1 MTKTTVD
8 KAPVDNARTKEDC
21 LQALARLETAIRA
34 SGDVVYEWDLAT
46 DEIVF
51 RGDTS
56 SLFDAEGTTMPRSGE
71 EMQAR
76 INPEDVPRR
85 RRALSDHFAGACD
98 YDCEFRLRTRQGE
111 FQWLHDRGA
120 VEYSPAG
127 TPARMSGV
135 IRLVTL
141 RKQQEERL
149 EYLANFDDLT
159 GHFNKVRLREALEHA
174 LAQSMRFGQSGV
186 YMVIGVDHLDR
197 INTGYGYETGN
208 AVLVELGRR
217 LDNYLRAADVI
228 GRPGGDFFGAILSAC
243 SEDTAQIAAERV
255 LQSMRDNPITVGAD
269 KVHVTVS
276 IGAVVFPAESKTA
289 VDAMTKAESAMQQ
302 AKSAGRDCL
311 RFFALSEEQRQGYR
325 ASMDIGEEVQLALK
339 EDRIVLAHQP
349 VVDAGS
355 HQVTY
360 YECLVRMYDHDGKLV
375 PAAQF
380 VPAIEQLGLMRSID
394 NRVRDLAI
402 LELER
407 NPQVSL
413 AINISGLTATE
424 RSWFRG
430 LVARLKERRDI
441 AKRMIVE
448 ITETAA
454 LQDIDETSRFVS
466 ALRALGCKVALD
478 DFGSGFTTFHHL
490 KALTVDVVKIDG
502 SFVRNITT
510 DTENQIFI
518 HNLMALAQALGVS
531 TVAECVETREDA
543 DYLSRAG
550 IDLLQGY
557 YFGRPEIDGHLR
569 DAGQPAIL
577 LAAATLGAAGGD

>member
-1 MTKTTVD
+1 MLKFAATGNLSQD
-8 KAPVDNARTKEDC
+8 DC
-21 LQALARLETAIRA
+21 QRALSRLEAALRA
-34 SGDVVYEWDLAT
+34 SGDVVYEWDLAS
-46 DEIVF
+46 DRIVF
-51 RGDTS
+51 GGDFD
-56 SLFDAEGTTMPRSGE
+56 SLFAGGPALVPATGE
-71 EMQAR
+71 ELQAR

-85 RRALSDHFAGACD
+85 RRALSEHFAGTAA
-98 YDCEFRLRTRQGE
+98 YDCEFRLRTRKGE
-111 FQWLHDRGA
+111 FQWLNDRGT
-120 VEYSPAG
+120 VEFSPAG
-127 TPARMSGV
+127 TPARMCGV

-149 EYLANFDDLT
+149 EYLASFDDLT
-159 GHFNKVRLREALEHA
+159 GHFNKVRLRDALDHA
-174 LAQSMRFGQSGV
+174 LAQSQRFGQTGV
-186 YMVIGVDHLDR
+186 YMVVGVDYLDR
-197 INTGYGYETGN
+197 INTGYGYEAGN
-208 AVLVELGRR
+208 AVLIELGRR
-217 LDNYLRAADVI
+217 LDTYLRAADVI

-243 SEDTAQIAAERV
+243 SEEAAQAAAERV
-255 LQSMRDNPITVGAD
+255 LQSMRDNPITVGSE
-269 KVHVTVS
+269 KMHVTVS
-276 IGAVVFPAESKTA
+276 IGAVAFPVESKTA

-302 AKSAGRDCL
+302 AKTAGRDCL
-311 RFFALSEEQRQGYR
+311 RFFELSEEQRQGYR

-339 EDRIVLAHQP
+339 ENRIVLAHQP
-349 VVDAGS
+349 VVDAAT
-355 HQVTY
+355 HEIRY
-360 YECLVRMYDHDGKLV
+360 YECLVRMYDRDGTLV

-402 LELER
+402 RELES
-407 NPQVSL
+407 NPDISL

-430 LVARLKERRDI
+430 LVARLKDRRDVST
-441 AKRMIVE
+441 RLIVE

-466 ALRALGCKVALD
+466 GLRALGCKVALD

-502 SFVRNITT
+502 SFIRGITT

-518 HNLMALAQALGVS
+518 HNLLALACALGVA

-543 DYLSRAG
+543 DYLSAIG

-557 YFGRPEIDGHLR
+557 YFGRPEVDGHAAR
-569 DAGQPAIL
+569 AGIPPVTLPVPAY
-577 LAAATLGAAGGD
+577 AGAASGG

>member
-1 MTKTTVD
+1 MTKATTTPFV
-8 KAPVDNARTKEDC
+8 VTQDC
-21 LQALARLETAIRA
+21 LQALARLETAILA
-34 SGDVVYEWDLAT
+34 SGDVIYEWDLAT
-46 DEIVF
+46 DRIEF
-51 RGDTS
+51 SGDIS
-56 SLFDAEGTTMPRSGE
+56 FLFDSQGFAVPRTGE
-71 EMQAR
+71 ELQAR

-85 RRALSDHFAGACD
+85 RRALSDHFSGTSA
-98 YDCEFRLRTRQGE
+98 YDCEFRLRTKQGE

-120 VEYSPAG
+120 VEFSPAG
-127 TPARMSGV
+127 TPSRMSGV
-135 IRLVTL
+135 IRMVTL

-159 GHFNKVRLREALEHA
+159 GHYNKVRLREALEHA
-174 LAQSMRFGQSGV
+174 LAQSLRFGQQGV

-197 INTGYGYETGN
+197 INTGYGYEAGN
-208 AVLVELGRR
+208 AVLIELGRR
-217 LDNYLRAADVI
+217 LDNHLRAADVI

-243 SEDTAQIAAERV
+243 EHETAQIAAERV
-255 LQSMRDNPITVGAD
+255 LQSMREHPIVVDVDNI
-269 KVHVTVS
+269 HVTVS
-276 IGAVVFPAESKTA
+276 IGAVVFPQQSKTA

-302 AKSAGRDCL
+302 AKTVGRDCL
-311 RFFALSEEQRQGYR
+311 RFFELSEEQRQGYR

-339 EDRIVLAHQP
+339 DNRIVLAHQP
-349 VVDAGS
+349 VVDAKT
-355 HQVTY
+355 HCVDY
-360 YECLVRMYDHDGKLV
+360 YECLVRMYDRQGNLV

-402 LELER
+402 RELELYPE
-407 NPQVSL
+407 VSL

-430 LVARLKERRDI
+430 LVARLKGRRDI
-441 AKRMIVE
+441 AERLVVE

-490 KALTVDVVKIDG
+490 KAMTVDVVKIDG
-502 SFVRNITT
+502 SFIRNITT

-518 HNLMALAQALGVS
+518 HNLLALAHALGVS
-531 TVAECVETREDA
+531 SVAECVETREDA
-543 DYLSRAG
+543 DFLTGVG
-550 IDLLQGY
+550 IDMLQGY
-557 YFGRPEIDGHLR
+557 YFGRPEV
-569 DAGQPAIL
+569 DAPLLGSGAQPAAPETAVK
-577 LAAATLGAAGGD
+577 AAFGFAGGD

>member
-1 MTKTTVD
+1 MSLSAVPGISAD
-8 KAPVDNARTKEDC
+8 EDC
-21 LQALARLETAIRA
+21 HQALARLETAIRA
-34 SGDVVYEWDLAT
+34 SGDVVYEWDLAS
-46 DEIVF
+46 DRIAF
-51 RGDTS
+51 FGDVST
-56 SLFDAEGTTMPRSGE
+56 LFSGDPLPVPGTGE
-71 EMQAR
+71 ALQAR

-85 RRALSDHFAGACD
+85 RRALADHFSGTSD

-111 FQWLHDRGA
+111 FQWLHDRGS
-120 VEYSPAG
+120 VEHSPAG
-127 TPARMSGV
+127 TPTRMSGV

-174 LAQSMRFGQSGV
+174 LAQSQRFGQSGV

-197 INTGYGYETGN
+197 INTGYGYEVGN

-217 LDNYLRAADVI
+217 LDSCLRTADVI

-243 SEDTAQIAAERV
+243 SDEAAQIAAERV
-255 LQSMRDNPITVGAD
+255 LQSLRDHPFIAPGGER
-269 KVHVTVS
+269 VHVTVS
-276 IGAVVFPAESKTA
+276 IGAVAFPGESKTA

-302 AKSAGRDCL
+302 AKTAGRDCW
-311 RFFALSEEQRQGYR
+311 RFFALSEAQRQGYR

-339 EDRIVLAHQP
+339 ENRIALAYQP
-349 VVDAGS
+349 VVDAGT
-355 HQVTY
+355 HAMRY
-360 YECLVRMYDHDGKLV
+360 HECLVRMVGSDGTLV
-375 PAAQF
+375 AAGHF

-402 LELER
+402 RELER
-407 NPQVSL
+407 NPGVSL

-430 LVARLKERRDI
+430 LVARLKDRRDI
-441 AKRMIVE
+441 ATRLIVE

-454 LQDIDETSRFVS
+454 LQDIEETSRFVS
-466 ALRALGCKVALD
+466 ALRTLGCKVALD

-502 SFVRNITT
+502 SFIRGITT

-518 HNLMALAQALGVS
+518 HNLLALARALGVS
-531 TVAECVETREDA
+531 TVAECVETQADA
-543 DYLSRAG
+543 DYLAGIG

-557 YFGRPEIDGHLR
+557 YFGRPKIDGPL
-569 DAGQPAIL
+569 PAPRR
-577 LAAATLGAAGGD
+577 LAAARG

>member
-1 MTKTTVD
+1 M
-8 KAPVDNARTKEDC
+8 AKEDC
-21 LQALARLETAIRA
+21 LQALTRLETALRA

-46 DEIVF
+46 DQLVF
-51 RGDTS
+51 TGDVT
-56 SLFDAEGTTMPRSGE
+56 SLFSADGSGPPKTGE
-71 EMQAR
+71 ALQAR

-85 RRALSDHFAGACD
+85 RRTLSDHFAGASA

-120 VEYSPAG
+120 VEFSPAG
-127 TPARMSGV
+127 TPARMAGV

-174 LAQSMRFGQSGV
+174 LAQSQRFGQTGV
-186 YMVIGVDHLDR
+186 YIVVGVDHLDR

-217 LDNYLRAADVI
+217 LDNYLRAADVV

-243 SEDTAQIAAERV
+243 SEEAAQTAAERV

-269 KVHVTVS
+269 NVHVTVS
-276 IGAVVFPAESKTA
+276 IGAVAFPAETKTA

-302 AKSAGRDCL
+302 AKAAGRDCL

-339 EDRIVLAHQP
+339 ENRIVLAHQP
-349 VVDAGS
+349 VVDAAN
-355 HQVTY
+355 HEIRY
-360 YECLVRMYDHDGKLV
+360 YECLVRMFDRSGKLV
-375 PAAQF
+375 PAAHF

-402 LELER
+402 RELEL
-407 NPQVSL
+407 NPDVAL

-430 LVARLKERRDI
+430 LVARLKERRDL
-441 AKRMIVE
+441 ATRLIVE
-448 ITETAA
+448 ITETTA

-502 SFVRNITT
+502 SFIRDITT

-518 HNLMALAQALGVS
+518 HNLLALARALGVS
-531 TVAECVETREDA
+531 TVAECVETSEDA
-543 DYLSRAG
+543 DYLTG
-550 IDLLQGY
+550 VGVDLLQGY
-557 YFGRPEIDGHLR
+557 YFGRPEVGGHARRKQATSVIAL
-569 DAGQPAIL
+569 P
-577 LAAATLGAAGGD
+577 AAAGAGN

>member
-1 MTKTTVD
+1 MTRSAVPGISAAD
-8 KAPVDNARTKEDC
+8 DC
-21 LQALARLETAIRA
+21 QQALSRLETAIRA
-34 SGDVVYEWDLAT
+34 SGDVVYEWDLAS
-46 DEIVF
+46 DRIAF
-51 RGDTS
+51 FGDIS
-56 SLFDAEGTTMPRSGE
+56 ALFAGGPLPIPSTGE
-71 EMQAR
+71 ALQAR

-85 RRALSDHFAGACD
+85 RRALSDHFAGSCA
-98 YDCEFRLRTRQGE
+98 YDCEFRLRTRRGE

-120 VEYSPAG
+120 VEFSPAG

-174 LAQSMRFGQSGV
+174 LAQAQRFGQTGV

-208 AVLVELGRR
+208 SVLVELGRR

-243 SEDTAQIAAERV
+243 SEEAAQIAAERV
-255 LQSMRDNPITVGAD
+255 LQSLRDNPFTTAGGD
-269 KVHVTVS
+269 KMHVTVS
-276 IGAVVFPAESKTA
+276 IGAVAFPGESKTA

-302 AKSAGRDCL
+302 AKTAGRDCL
-311 RFFALSEEQRQGYR
+311 RFFALSEAQRQGYR

-339 EDRIVLAHQP
+339 ENRIVLAHQP
-349 VVDAGS
+349 VVDATS
-355 HQVTY
+355 HAVHY
-360 YECLVRMYDHDGKLV
+360 HECLVRMVASDGKLV

-402 LELER
+402 RELER
-407 NPQVSL
+407 NPGATL

-441 AKRMIVE
+441 ATRLIVE

-502 SFVRNITT
+502 SFIRDITT

-518 HNLMALAQALGVS
+518 HNLLALARALGVS
-531 TVAECVETREDA
+531 TVAECVETRADA
-543 DYLSRAG
+543 DYLTSIG

-557 YFGRPEIDGHLR
+557 YFGRPEVDGQRAL
-569 DAGQPAIL
+569 
-577 LAAATLGAAGGD
+577 ATLPTPAVAAHG

>member
-1 MTKTTVD
+1 MTRPAANGTRVND
-8 KAPVDNARTKEDC
+8 DC
-21 LQALARLETAIRA
+21 PRAMTPLETALRA
-34 SGDVVYEWDLAT
+34 SGDIVYEWDLAS
-46 DEIVF
+46 DRIVF
-51 RGDTS
+51 TGDTT
-56 SLFDAEGTTMPRSGE
+56 SLFDSGKAKVPATGE
-71 EMQAR
+71 DLQTR

-85 RRALSDHFAGACD
+85 RRALSDHFAGTCA

-120 VEYSPAG
+120 VEFSPAG
-127 TPARMSGV
+127 TPSRMAGV

-174 LAQSMRFGQSGV
+174 LAQSQRFGQTGV

-208 AVLVELGRR
+208 AVLLELGRR
-217 LDNYLRAADVI
+217 LDNHLRAADVI

-243 SEDTAQIAAERV
+243 SEDAALAAAERV
-255 LQSMRDNPITVGAD
+255 LQSMRDNPITVGGD
-269 KVHVTVS
+269 NVHVTVS
-276 IGAVVFPAESKTA
+276 IGAVAFPNESKTA

-302 AKSAGRDCL
+302 AKTAGRDCL

-349 VVDAGS
+349 VVDAAS
-355 HQVTY
+355 HETRY
-360 YECLVRMYDHDGKLV
+360 YECLVRMVGRDGSLV

-380 VPAIEQLGLMRSID
+380 VPAIEELGLMRSID

-407 NPQVSL
+407 HPDLSL

-430 LVARLKERRDI
+430 LVARLKDRSNI
-441 AKRMIVE
+441 ATRLLVE

-454 LQDIDETSRFVS
+454 LRDIDETSRFVS
-466 ALRALGCKVALD
+466 SLRALGCKVALD

-502 SFVRNITT
+502 SFIRDIST

-518 HNLMALAQALGVS
+518 HNLLALARALGVS
-531 TVAECVETREDA
+531 TVAECVETRAGA
-543 DYLSRAG
+543 DYLTGIG

-557 YFGRPEIDGHLR
+557 YFGRPEVDGHLGR
-569 DAGQPAIL
+569 QRPA
-577 LAAATLGAAGGD
+577 LAAAGTR

>member
-1 MTKTTVD
+1 MTRPAANGTRVND
-8 KAPVDNARTKEDC
+8 DC
-21 LQALARLETAIRA
+21 PRAMTPLETALRA
-34 SGDVVYEWDLAT
+34 SGDIVYEWDLAS
-46 DEIVF
+46 DRIVF
-51 RGDTS
+51 TGDTT
-56 SLFDAEGTTMPRSGE
+56 SLFDSGKAKVPATGE
-71 EMQAR
+71 DLQTR

-85 RRALSDHFAGACD
+85 RRALSDHFAGTCA

-120 VEYSPAG
+120 VEFSPAG
-127 TPARMSGV
+127 TPSRMAGV

-174 LAQSMRFGQSGV
+174 LAQSQRFGQTGV

-208 AVLVELGRR
+208 AVLLELGRR
-217 LDNYLRAADVI
+217 LDNHLRAADVI

-243 SEDTAQIAAERV
+243 SEDAALAAAERV
-255 LQSMRDNPITVGAD
+255 LQSMRDNPITVGGD
-269 KVHVTVS
+269 NVHVTVS
-276 IGAVVFPAESKTA
+276 IGAVAFPNESKTA

-302 AKSAGRDCL
+302 AKTAGRDCL

-339 EDRIVLAHQP
+339 ENRIVLAHQP
-349 VVDAGS
+349 VVDAAS
-355 HQVTY
+355 HETRY
-360 YECLVRMYDHDGKLV
+360 YECLVRMVGRDGSLV

-380 VPAIEQLGLMRSID
+380 VPAIEELGLMRSID

-407 NPQVSL
+407 HPDLSL

-430 LVARLKERRDI
+430 LVARLKDHSNI
-441 AKRMIVE
+441 ATRLLVE

-454 LQDIDETSRFVS
+454 LRDIDETSRFVS
-466 ALRALGCKVALD
+466 SLRALGCKVALD

-502 SFVRNITT
+502 SFIRNIST

-518 HNLMALAQALGVS
+518 HNLLALARALGVS
-531 TVAECVETREDA
+531 TVAECVETRAGA
-543 DYLSRAG
+543 DYLTGIG

-557 YFGRPEIDGHLR
+557 YFGRPEVDGHLGR
-569 DAGQPAIL
+569 QRPA
-577 LAAATLGAAGGD
+577 LAAAGTR

>member
-1 MTKTTVD
+1 VSRPAVPGISAD
-8 KAPVDNARTKEDC
+8 DEC
-21 LQALARLETAIRA
+21 QQALARLQTAIRA

-46 DEIVF
+46 DRLTF
-51 RGDTS
+51 FGDVS
-56 SLFDAEGTTMPRSGE
+56 SLFAGAQQTPPATGE
-71 EMQAR
+71 ALQAR

-85 RRALSDHFAGACD
+85 RRALADHFAGGSD

-120 VEYSPAG
+120 VEFSPAG

-159 GHFNKVRLREALEHA
+159 GHYNKVRLREALEHA
-174 LAQSMRFGQSGV
+174 LAQSQRFGQTGV

-217 LDNYLRAADVI
+217 LDNCLRAADVI

-243 SEDTAQIAAERV
+243 SEEAAQIAAERV
-255 LQSMRDNPITVGAD
+255 LQSLRDDPFTVDGERM
-269 KVHVTVS
+269 HVTVS
-276 IGAVVFPAESKTA
+276 IGAVAFPGESKTA

-302 AKSAGRDCL
+302 AKTAGRDCL
-311 RFFALSEEQRQGYR
+311 RFFHLSEEQRQGYR

-339 EDRIVLAHQP
+339 EDRVVLAHQP
-349 VVDAGS
+349 VVDAVT
-355 HQVTY
+355 HQVRY
-360 YECLVRMYDHDGKLV
+360 HECLVRVIGRDGRLV

-380 VPAIEQLGLMRSID
+380 VPAIERLGLMRSID

-402 LELER
+402 RELEHH
-407 NPQVSL
+407 PGLSL

-441 AKRMIVE
+441 ATRLIVE

-466 ALRALGCKVALD
+466 ALRALGFDELRVRHYDDTARIEVPSARFAELAQRADEVSAAVAACGYRYVTLD
-478 DFGSGFTTFHHL
+478 LMGLRSG
-490 KALTVDVVKIDG
+490 
-502 SFVRNITT
+502 
-510 DTENQIFI
+510 
-518 HNLMALAQALGVS
+518 NLNQALG
-531 TVAECVETREDA
+531 
-543 DYLSRAG
+543 
-550 IDLLQGY
+550 
-557 YFGRPEIDGHLR
+557 
-569 DAGQPAIL
+569 
-577 LAAATLGAAGGD
+577 

>member
-1 MTKTTVD
+1 VP
-8 KAPVDNARTKEDC
+8 KAAATGTLSKDDC
-21 LQALARLETAIRA
+21 HKALARLETALRA
-34 SGDVVYEWDLAT
+34 SGDVVYEWDLASDRIAFT
-46 DEIVF
+46 
-51 RGDTS
+51 GDLG
-56 SLFDAEGTTMPRSGE
+56 SLFGGMLSHMPATGE

-85 RRALSDHFAGACD
+85 RRALSDHFAGTSE
-98 YDCEFRLRTRQGE
+98 YDCEFRLRTSQGK
-111 FQWLHDRGA
+111 FHWLHDRGA
-120 VEYSPAG
+120 VEFSPAG
-127 TPARMSGV
+127 TPARMCGV

-174 LAQSMRFGQSGV
+174 LAQSQRFGQTGV
-186 YMVIGVDHLDR
+186 YMVVGVDHLDR

-243 SEDTAQIAAERV
+243 TEETAQNAAERV
-255 LQSMRDNPITVGAD
+255 LQSMRDHPITVGAD

-276 IGAVVFPAESKTA
+276 IGAIAFPDESKTA

-311 RFFALSEEQRQGYR
+311 RFFELSEEQRQGYR

-349 VVDAGS
+349 VVDAET
-355 HQVTY
+355 HEVRY
-360 YECLVRMYDHDGKLV
+360 YECLVRMFDREGKLV
-375 PAAQF
+375 PAAHF

-402 LELER
+402 RQLEL
-407 NPQVSL
+407 NPEVSL

-430 LVARLKERRDI
+430 LVARLKDQRGI
-441 AKRMIVE
+441 ATRLIVE

-502 SFVRNITT
+502 SFIRNITA

-518 HNLMALAQALGVS
+518 HNLLALARALGVA
-531 TVAECVETREDA
+531 TVAECVETSEDA
-543 DYLSRAG
+543 EYLSGVG

-557 YFGRPEIDGHLR
+557 YFGRPEVDGH
-569 DAGQPAIL
+569 I
-577 LAAATLGAAGGD
+577 AAAGALPAPALAAGGN

>member
-1 MTKTTVD
+1 
-8 KAPVDNARTKEDC
+8 
-21 LQALARLETAIRA
+21 
-34 SGDVVYEWDLAT
+34 
-46 DEIVF
+46 
-51 RGDTS
+51 
-56 SLFDAEGTTMPRSGE
+56 
-71 EMQAR
+71 
-76 INPEDVPRR
+76 
-85 RRALSDHFAGACD
+85 
-98 YDCEFRLRTRQGE
+98 
-111 FQWLHDRGA
+111 
-120 VEYSPAG
+120 
-127 TPARMSGV
+127 
-135 IRLVTL
+135 
-141 RKQQEERL
+141 
-149 EYLANFDDLT
+149 
-159 GHFNKVRLREALEHA
+159 
-174 LAQSMRFGQSGV
+174 
-186 YMVIGVDHLDR
+186 
-197 INTGYGYETGN
+197 
-208 AVLVELGRR
+208 
-217 LDNYLRAADVI
+217 
-228 GRPGGDFFGAILSAC
+228 
-243 SEDTAQIAAERV
+243 
-255 LQSMRDNPITVGAD
+255 
-269 KVHVTVS
+269 
-276 IGAVVFPAESKTA
+276 
-289 VDAMTKAESAMQQ
+289 
-302 AKSAGRDCL
+302 
-311 RFFALSEEQRQGYR
+311 
-325 ASMDIGEEVQLALK
+325 
-339 EDRIVLAHQP
+339 
-349 VVDAGS
+349 
-355 HQVTY
+355 VTY
-360 YECLVRMYDHDGKLV
+360 YECLVRMYDRDGKLV

-402 LELER
+402 FELER

-441 AKRMIVE
+441 AKRLIVE

-543 DYLSRAG
+543 DYLSNAG

-569 DAGQPAIL
+569 AAAQPAIL

>member
-1 MTKTTVD
+1 MH
-8 KAPVDNARTKEDC
+8 KAAATGTLSKDDC
-21 LQALARLETAIRA
+21 HRALARLETALRA
-34 SGDVVYEWDLAT
+34 SGDVVYEWDLASDRIAFT
-46 DEIVF
+46 
-51 RGDTS
+51 GDLG
-56 SLFDAEGTTMPRSGE
+56 SLFGAVLSRLPATGE
-71 EMQAR
+71 ELQAR

-85 RRALSDHFAGACD
+85 RRALSDHFAGVSD
-98 YDCEFRLRTRQGE
+98 YDCEFRLRTSQGE
-111 FQWLHDRGA
+111 FHWLHDRGA
-120 VEYSPAG
+120 VEFSPAG
-127 TPARMSGV
+127 TPARMCGV

-174 LAQSMRFGQSGV
+174 LAQAQRFGQTGV

-208 AVLVELGRR
+208 AVLIELGRR

-243 SEDTAQIAAERV
+243 SEETAQNAAERV
-255 LQSMRDNPITVGAD
+255 LQSMRDYPITVGAD
-269 KVHVTVS
+269 NVHVTVS
-276 IGAVVFPAESKTA
+276 IGAIAFPEESKTA

-311 RFFALSEEQRQGYR
+311 RFFELSEEQRQGYR

-349 VVDAGS
+349 VVDATT
-355 HQVTY
+355 HEVCY
-360 YECLVRMYDHDGKLV
+360 FECLVRMYDRSGKLV
-375 PAAQF
+375 PAAHF
-380 VPAIEQLGLMRSID
+380 VPAIEKLGLMRSID

-402 LELER
+402 RQLQH
-407 NPQVSL
+407 NPGISL

-430 LVARLKERRDI
+430 LVARLKDRPEIARRL
-441 AKRMIVE
+441 IVE

-502 SFVRNITT
+502 SFIRDITT

-518 HNLMALAQALGVS
+518 HNLLALARALHVS
-531 TVAECVETREDA
+531 TVAECVETSADA
-543 DYLSRAG
+543 EYLSGIG

-557 YFGRPEIDGHLR
+557 YFGRPEIDGYITAA
-569 DAGQPAIL
+569 DGQITALPAKA
-577 LAAATLGAAGGD
+577 LASGGS

>member
-1 MTKTTVD
+1 MTTTSGTRSPD
-8 KAPVDNARTKEDC
+8 TKDC
-21 LQALARLETAIRA
+21 LQALVRLEAAICA
-34 SGDVVYEWDLAT
+34 SGDVVYDWDLAT
-46 DEIVF
+46 DQITF
-51 RGDTS
+51 TGDIY
-56 SLFDAEGTTMPRSGE
+56 SLFGAQDAVVPSTGE
-71 EMQAR
+71 EVQAR
-76 INPEDVPRR
+76 INPEDLPRR
-85 RRALSDHFAGACD
+85 RRALSDHFAGSID
-98 YDCEFRLRTRQGE
+98 YDCEFRLRTRQSE

-127 TPARMSGV
+127 TPVRMSGI

-159 GHFNKVRLREALEHA
+159 GHFNKVRLREALDHA
-174 LAQSMRFGQSGV
+174 LAQSQRFGQQGI

-197 INTGYGYETGN
+197 INTGYGYKAGN
-208 AVLVELGRR
+208 AVLIELGRR

-228 GRPGGDFFGAILSAC
+228 GRPGGDYFGAILSAC
-243 SEDTAQIAAERV
+243 ADETAQAAAERV
-255 LQSMRDNPITVGAD
+255 LQSMRDNPIVVGDD
-269 KVHVTVS
+269 KMHVTVS
-276 IGAVVFPAESKTA
+276 IGAVVIPYDSKTS

-311 RFFALSEEQRQGYR
+311 RFFAISEEQRQGYR

-339 EDRIVLAHQP
+339 EERIVLAYQP
-349 VVDAGS
+349 VVDAQTYRVS
-355 HQVTY
+355 Y
-360 YECLVRMYDHDGKLV
+360 YECLVRMYDHDANLI
-375 PAAQF
+375 PAAKF

-402 LELER
+402 RELDR
-407 NPQVSL
+407 NPAVSL

-430 LVARLKERRDI
+430 LEARLKGRRDI
-441 AKRMIVE
+441 AERLVVE

-454 LQDIDETSRFVS
+454 LQDIDETSSFVS
-466 ALRALGCKVALD
+466 SLRALGCQVALD

-502 SFVRNITT
+502 SFIRDITM

-518 HNLMALAQALGVS
+518 HNLLALARAIGVS
-531 TVAECVETREDA
+531 SVAECVETREDA
-543 DYLSRAG
+543 EFLSAMG

-557 YFGRPEIDGHLR
+557 YFGRPEV
-569 DAGQPAIL
+569 DAPLLGSGEQPATIL
-577 LAAATLGAAGGD
+577 TRTA

>member
-1 MTKTTVD
+1 MTRPSNLGSTRE
-8 KAPVDNARTKEDC
+8 ADC
-21 LQALARLETAIRA
+21 QQALSRLETAIRA
-34 SGDVVYEWDLAT
+34 SGDVLYEWDLAS
-46 DEIVF
+46 DRIAF
-51 RGDTS
+51 FGDFA
-56 SLFDAEGTTMPRSGE
+56 SLFAGGRGPVPATGE
-71 EMQAR
+71 DLQAR

-85 RRALSDHFAGACD
+85 RRALADHFAGTSAF
-98 YDCEFRLRTRQGE
+98 DCEFRLRTRQGE

-120 VEYSPAG
+120 VEFSPAG
-127 TPARMSGV
+127 TPARMSGI

-159 GHFNKVRLREALEHA
+159 GHFNKVRLRESLEHA
-174 LAQSMRFGQSGV
+174 LTQSQRFGQTGV

-197 INTGYGYETGN
+197 VNTGYGYEVGN

-217 LDNYLRAADVI
+217 LDSALRAADVI

-243 SEDTAQIAAERV
+243 SEEDAQFAAERV
-255 LQSMRDNPITVGAD
+255 LQSLRDNPFTAGED
-269 KVHVTVS
+269 KMHVTVS
-276 IGAVVFPAESKTA
+276 IGAVAFPGQSKTA

-302 AKSAGRDCL
+302 AKAAGRDCL
-311 RFFALSEEQRQGYR
+311 RFFALSEAQRQGYR

-349 VVDAGS
+349 VVDAAS
-355 HQVTY
+355 HAFRY
-360 YECLVRMYDHDGKLV
+360 HECLVRMVAHDGHVV

-402 LELER
+402 RELER
-407 NPQVSL
+407 DVSLSL

-430 LVARLKERRDI
+430 LVARLKGRRDI
-441 AKRMIVE
+441 ATRLIVE

-502 SFVRNITT
+502 SFIRDITT

-518 HNLMALAQALGVS
+518 HNLLALARALGVS

-543 DYLSRAG
+543 DYLTGIG

-557 YFGRPEIDGHLR
+557 YFGRPEVDGHL
-569 DAGQPAIL
+569 
-577 LAAATLGAAGGD
+577 

>member
-1 MTKTTVD
+1 VH
-8 KAPVDNARTKEDC
+8 KAAATGTLSKDDC
-21 LQALARLETAIRA
+21 HRALARLETALRA
-34 SGDVVYEWDLAT
+34 SGDVVYEWDLASDRIAFT
-46 DEIVF
+46 
-51 RGDTS
+51 GDLG
-56 SLFDAEGTTMPRSGE
+56 SLFGAVLSRLPATGE
-71 EMQAR
+71 ELQAR

-85 RRALSDHFAGACD
+85 RRALSDHFAGVSD
-98 YDCEFRLRTRQGE
+98 YDCEFRLRTSQGE
-111 FQWLHDRGA
+111 FHWLHDRGA
-120 VEYSPAG
+120 VEFSPAG
-127 TPARMSGV
+127 TPARMCGV

-174 LAQSMRFGQSGV
+174 LAQAQRFGQTGV

-208 AVLVELGRR
+208 AVLIELGRR

-243 SEDTAQIAAERV
+243 SEETAQNAAERV
-255 LQSMRDNPITVGAD
+255 LQSMRDNPITVGVD
-269 KVHVTVS
+269 NVHVTVS
-276 IGAVVFPAESKTA
+276 IGAIAFPEESKTA

-311 RFFALSEEQRQGYR
+311 RFFELSEEQRQGYR

-349 VVDAGS
+349 VVDATT
-355 HQVTY
+355 HEVCY
-360 YECLVRMYDHDGKLV
+360 FECLVRMYDRSGKLV
-375 PAAQF
+375 PAAHF
-380 VPAIEQLGLMRSID
+380 VPAIEKLGLMRSID

-402 LELER
+402 RQLQH
-407 NPQVSL
+407 NPGISL

-430 LVARLKERRDI
+430 LVARLKDRPEIARRL
-441 AKRMIVE
+441 IVE

-502 SFVRNITT
+502 SFIRDITT

-518 HNLMALAQALGVS
+518 HNLLALARALHVS
-531 TVAECVETREDA
+531 TVAECVETSADA
-543 DYLSRAG
+543 EYLSGIG

-557 YFGRPEIDGHLR
+557 YFGRPEIDGYITAA
-569 DAGQPAIL
+569 DGQITALPAKA
-577 LAAATLGAAGGD
+577 LASGGS

>member
-1 MTKTTVD
+1 MTKTPVD
-8 KAPVDNARTKEDC
+8 KAPVDRSEARDDC

-51 RGDTS
+51 RGDIT
-56 SLFDAEGTTMPRSGE
+56 SLFDAEGKTMPRSGE

-85 RRALSDHFAGACD
+85 RRALSDHFAGTCD

-269 KVHVTVS
+269 HVHVTVS

-302 AKSAGRDCL
+302 AKAAGRDCL

-355 HQVTY
+355 HKVTY
-360 YECLVRMYDHDGKLV
+360 YECLVRMYDREGKVV

-380 VPAIEQLGLMRSID
+380 VPAIEQLVQQDGVPDQVVRRPCRGAGRHGQGTVRRARRRLQQRRHAGGHGDGRGGLPGG
-394 NRVRDLAI
+394 LARHPGDQPHRR
-402 LELER
+402 L
-407 NPQVSL
+407 PGGQVSGPGDDRARRRL
-413 AINISGLTATE
+413 A
-424 RSWFRG
+424 
-430 LVARLKERRDI
+430 
-441 AKRMIVE
+441 
-448 ITETAA
+448 
-454 LQDIDETSRFVS
+454 
-466 ALRALGCKVALD
+466 
-478 DFGSGFTTFHHL
+478 
-490 KALTVDVVKIDG
+490 
-502 SFVRNITT
+502 
-510 DTENQIFI
+510 
-518 HNLMALAQALGVS
+518 
-531 TVAECVETREDA
+531 
-543 DYLSRAG
+543 
-550 IDLLQGY
+550 DLH
-557 YFGRPEIDGHLR
+557 FHLR
-569 DAGQPAIL
+569 RPQRRHARYGRLRGQQGGAGRADP
-577 LAAATLGAAGGD
+577 GAGGGARGAGHPC

>member
-1 MTKTTVD
+1 MTRVPVD
-8 KAPVDNARTKEDC
+8 KTAVGKTMTREDC
-21 LQALARLETAIRA
+21 LRALSRLEAAIRA

-51 RGDTS
+51 SGDIT
-56 SLFDAEGTTMPRSGE
+56 SLFDAEGRTVPRSGE
-71 EMQAR
+71 DLQAR

-85 RRALSDHFAGACD
+85 RRVLSDHFAGTCE

-135 IRLVTL
+135 IRLITL

-208 AVLVELGRR
+208 AVLLELGRR

-243 SEDTAQIAAERV
+243 SEGTAQVAAERV
-255 LQSMRDNPITVGAD
+255 LQSMRDDPITVGAD

-276 IGAVVFPAESKTA
+276 IGAVIFPAESKTA

-302 AKSAGRDCL
+302 AKAAGRDCL

-325 ASMDIGEEVQLALK
+325 ASMNIGEEVQLALK

-355 HQVTY
+355 HAVTY
-360 YECLVRMYDHDGKLV
+360 YECLVRMFDTEGKLV

-402 LELER
+402 EELQR
-407 NPQVSL
+407 NSQVSL

-441 AKRMIVE
+441 AKRLIVE

-466 ALRALGCKVALD
+466 GLRALGCKVALD

-502 SFVRNITT
+502 SFVRNIRT

-518 HNLMALAQALGVS
+518 HNLLALARALGVS

-543 DYLSRAG
+543 DYLSNAG

-557 YFGRPEIDGHLR
+557 YFGRPEIDGHLK
-569 DAGQPAIL
+569 DS
-577 LAAATLGAAGGD
+577 AAFLMAAPSLGVVGGD

>member
-1 MTKTTVD
+1 VIPPAVPGIGTASGVSAAD
-8 KAPVDNARTKEDC
+8 DC
-21 LQALARLETAIRA
+21 RRALAHLEAALRA

-46 DEIVF
+46 DRVTF
-51 RGDTS
+51 FGDVS
-56 SLFDAEGTTMPRSGE
+56 ALFAGAAGPLPVTGE
-71 EMQAR
+71 ALQAR

-85 RRALSDHFAGACD
+85 RRALADHFAGGGD
-98 YDCEFRLRTRQGE
+98 YDCEFRLRTRRGE

-120 VEYSPAG
+120 VEFSPAG

-159 GHFNKVRLREALEHA
+159 GHYNKVRLREALDHA
-174 LAQSMRFGQSGV
+174 LAQAQRFGQSGV

-197 INTGYGYETGN
+197 INTGYGYEVGN

-217 LDNYLRAADVI
+217 LDGCLRAADVI

-243 SEDTAQIAAERV
+243 SEKAAQIAAERV
-255 LQSMRDNPITVGAD
+255 LQSLRDDPFTTPAGD
-269 KVHVTVS
+269 RVHVSVS
-276 IGAVVFPAESKTA
+276 IGAVVFPGDSKTA

-302 AKSAGRDCL
+302 AKAAGRDCL
-311 RFFALSEEQRQGYR
+311 RFFALSEAQRQGYR

-339 EDRIVLAHQP
+339 EDRILLAYQP
-349 VVDAGS
+349 VVDAAT
-355 HQVTY
+355 HAVRY
-360 YECLVRMYDHDGKLV
+360 HECLVRMIGSDGKLV
-375 PAAQF
+375 PAALF

-394 NRVRDLAI
+394 NRVRDLA
-402 LELER
+402 LRALER
-407 NPQVSL
+407 TPDLSL

-424 RSWFRG
+424 RSWLRG
-430 LVARLKERRDI
+430 LVARLKDRRDL
-441 AKRMIVE
+441 ARRLIVE
-448 ITETAA
+448 ITETTA
-454 LQDIDETSRFVS
+454 LQDIDETARFVS

-502 SFVRNITT
+502 SFIRHITT

-518 HNLMALAQALGVS
+518 HNLLALARALGVS

-543 DYLSRAG
+543 DYLAGIG

-557 YFGRPEIDGHLR
+557 YFGRPEVESQQ
-569 DAGQPAIL
+569 AAPVGQ
-577 LAAATLGAAGGD
+577 AALAAGG

>member
-1 MTKTTVD
+1 MTKAAVP
-8 KAPVDNARTKEDC
+8 KAAVPKDVALQDC
-21 LQALARLETAIRA
+21 QQALSRLETALRA
-34 SGDVVYEWDLAT
+34 SGDLIYEWDLAT
-46 DEIVF
+46 DRIVF
-51 RGDTS
+51 SGDIS
-56 SLFDAEGTTMPRSGE
+56 SLFIGSDAPPSGE
-71 EMQAR
+71 ALQAR

-85 RRALSDHFAGACD
+85 RRALTDHFSGASA
-98 YDCEFRLRTRQGE
+98 YDCEFRLRSSKGE
-111 FQWLHDRGA
+111 FQWLHDRGT
-120 VEYSPAG
+120 VEFSPAG
-127 TPARMSGV
+127 TPSRMCGV

-174 LAQSMRFGQSGV
+174 LAQSQRFAQPGV

-197 INTGYGYETGN
+197 INTGYGYEIGN

-217 LDNYLRAADVI
+217 LDNSLRAADVI

-243 SEDTAQIAAERV
+243 SEGAAQTAAERV
-255 LQSMRDNPITVGAD
+255 LQSMRDDPIVVGQE

-276 IGAVVFPAESKTA
+276 IGAVAFPAQSKTA

-302 AKSAGRDCL
+302 AKTAGRDCQ
-311 RFFALSEEQRQGYR
+311 RFFSLSEEQRQGYR

-339 EDRIVLAHQP
+339 EDRIILAHQP
-349 VVDAGS
+349 VVDANS
-355 HQVTY
+355 HEVSY
-360 YECLVRMYDHDGKLV
+360 FECLVRMFDRDGKV
-375 PAAQF
+375 VSAAQF

-402 LELER
+402 RELEL
-407 NPQVSL
+407 NPEVSL

-441 AKRMIVE
+441 ARRLIVE

-502 SFVRNITT
+502 SFIRNITT
-510 DTENQIFI
+510 DAENQIFI
-518 HNLMALAQALGVS
+518 HNLLALARALGVS
-531 TVAECVETREDA
+531 TVAECVETQEDA
-543 DYLSRAG
+543 VYLSGIG

-557 YFGRPEIDGHLR
+557 YFGRPEIDGHVQSAQQADVVPL
-569 DAGQPAIL
+569 P
-577 LAAATLGAAGGD
+577 AAAGD

>member
-1 MTKTTVD
+1 MTTARAT
-8 KAPVDNARTKEDC
+8 APVVTQDC
-21 LQALARLETAIRA
+21 FQALTRLEAAILA
-34 SGDVVYEWDLAT
+34 SGDVVYDWDLAT
-46 DEIVF
+46 DRLTF
-51 RGDTS
+51 SGDIST
-56 SLFDAEGTTMPRSGE
+56 LFDSQDFPTPRSGE
-71 EMQAR
+71 ELQAR

-85 RRALSDHFAGACD
+85 RRALSDHFNGASA

-111 FQWLHDRGA
+111 FQWLQDRGA

-127 TPARMSGV
+127 TPARMYGV

-174 LAQSMRFGQSGV
+174 LAQSQRFGQQGV

-197 INTGYGYETGN
+197 INTGYGYEAGN
-208 AVLVELGRR
+208 AVLIELGRR
-217 LDNYLRAADVI
+217 LDNHLRAADVI

-243 SEDTAQIAAERV
+243 EQETAQIAAERV
-255 LQSMRDNPITVGAD
+255 LQSMRDDPIVVGED
-269 KVHVTVS
+269 KMHVTVS
-276 IGAVVFPAESKTA
+276 IGAVVFPQQSKTA

-302 AKSAGRDCL
+302 AKTAGRDCH
-311 RFFALSEEQRQGYR
+311 RFFELSEEQRQGYR

-339 EDRIVLAHQP
+339 ENRIVLAHQP
-349 VVDAGS
+349 VVDASS
-355 HQVTY
+355 HCVDY
-360 YECLVRMYDHDGKLV
+360 YECLVRMYDRGGSLV

-402 LELER
+402 RELEQF
-407 NPQVSL
+407 PDVSL

-430 LVARLKERRDI
+430 LVARLNGRRDV
-441 AKRMIVE
+441 AERLLVE

-502 SFVRNITT
+502 SFIRNITT

-518 HNLMALAQALGVS
+518 HNLLALAHALGVS
-531 TVAECVETREDA
+531 SVAECVETREDA
-543 DYLSRAG
+543 DFLAGVG

-557 YFGRPEIDGHLR
+557 YFGRPEV
-569 DAGQPAIL
+569 DAPLLGKGSPQALPAL
-577 LAAATLGAAGGD
+577 GVQSALGAVGGD

>member
-1 MTKTTVD
+1 VTIGAVTKD
-8 KAPVDNARTKEDC
+8 MAKDDC
-21 LQALARLETAIRA
+21 LQALSRLEAAIRA

-46 DEIVF
+46 DRIVF
-51 RGDTS
+51 SGDIT
-56 SLFDAEGTTMPRSGE
+56 SLFDAEGAAVPKTGE
-71 EMQAR
+71 AMQAK

-85 RRALSDHFAGACD
+85 RRALSDHFAGASD
-98 YDCEFRLRTRQGE
+98 YDCEFRLRSKQGE

-127 TPARMSGV
+127 TPARMCGV

-174 LAQSMRFGQSGV
+174 LTQAQRFGQPGV

-217 LDNYLRAADVI
+217 LDNHLRAADVI

-243 SEDTAQIAAERV
+243 DEATAQVAAERV
-255 LQSMRDNPITVGAD
+255 LQSMRDNPISMGVG
-269 KVHVTVS
+269 KVHATVS
-276 IGAVVFPAESKTA
+276 VGAVVFPEESKTS

-311 RFFALSEEQRQGYR
+311 RFFSLSEEQRQGYR

-339 EDRIVLAHQP
+339 ENRIVLAHQP
-349 VVDAGS
+349 VVDANS
-355 HQVTY
+355 HEVRY
-360 YECLVRMYDHDGKLV
+360 YECLVRMFGYDGSLI

-380 VPAIEQLGLMRSID
+380 VPAIERLGLMRSID

-402 LELER
+402 RELESH
-407 NPQVSL
+407 PDVSL

-430 LVARLKERRDI
+430 LVARLKGRRDI
-441 AKRMIVE
+441 AKRLIVE

-466 ALRALGCKVALD
+466 TLRALGCKVALD

-502 SFVRNITT
+502 SFIRNITA

-518 HNLMALAQALGVS
+518 HNLLALGRALDVS
-531 TVAECVETREDA
+531 TVAECVETSADA
-543 DYLSRAG
+543 EYLRGIG

-557 YFGRPEIDGHLR
+557 YFGRPEIDGHIR
-569 DAGQPAIL
+569 PQVECGAAVVPAAL
-577 LAAATLGAAGGD
+577 AAGGD

>member
-1 MTKTTVD
+1 MTKAAVPQAVA
-8 KAPVDNARTKEDC
+8 KQDC
-21 LQALARLETAIRA
+21 LQALTRLETALRA

-46 DEIVF
+46 DQIVF
-51 RGDTS
+51 TGDVTT
-56 SLFDAEGTTMPRSGE
+56 LFDAGAADAPKTGE
-71 EMQAR
+71 SLQAR

-85 RRALSDHFAGACD
+85 RRALSDHFAGASA

-120 VEYSPAG
+120 VEFSPAG
-127 TPARMSGV
+127 TPARMAGV

-174 LAQSMRFGQSGV
+174 LAQSQRFGQTGV
-186 YMVIGVDHLDR
+186 YMVVGLDHLDR

-243 SEDTAQIAAERV
+243 SEEAAQAAAERV
-255 LQSMRDNPITVGAD
+255 LQSMRDYPITVGAD

-276 IGAVVFPAESKTA
+276 IGAVAFPAETKTA

-302 AKSAGRDCL
+302 AKAAGRDCL

-349 VVDAGS
+349 VVDANT
-355 HQVTY
+355 HEVRY
-360 YECLVRMYDHDGKLV
+360 YECLVRMFDRNGKLV
-375 PAAQF
+375 PAAHF

-402 LELER
+402 RQLEL
-407 NPQVSL
+407 NPGIAL

-441 AKRMIVE
+441 ATRLIVE
-448 ITETAA
+448 ITETTA

-502 SFVRNITT
+502 SFIRDITT

-518 HNLMALAQALGVS
+518 HNLLALARALGVS

-543 DYLSRAG
+543 DYLSGVG
-550 IDLLQGY
+550 IDLLQGFF
-557 YFGRPEIDGHLR
+557 FGRPEVDGHVGARAASVIAL
-569 DAGQPAIL
+569 P
-577 LAAATLGAAGGD
+577 AAAGAGD

>member
-1 MTKTTVD
+1 MTRPAANGTRVND
-8 KAPVDNARTKEDC
+8 DC
-21 LQALARLETAIRA
+21 PRAMTPLETALRA
-34 SGDVVYEWDLAT
+34 SGDIVYEWDLAS
-46 DEIVF
+46 DRIVF
-51 RGDTS
+51 TGDTT
-56 SLFDAEGTTMPRSGE
+56 SLFDSGKAKVPATGE
-71 EMQAR
+71 DLQTR

-85 RRALSDHFAGACD
+85 RRALSDHFAGTCA

-120 VEYSPAG
+120 VEFSPAG
-127 TPARMSGV
+127 TPSRMAGV

-174 LAQSMRFGQSGV
+174 LAQSQRFGQTGV

-208 AVLVELGRR
+208 AVLLELGRR
-217 LDNYLRAADVI
+217 LDNHLRAADVI

-243 SEDTAQIAAERV
+243 SEDAALAAAERV
-255 LQSMRDNPITVGAD
+255 LQSMRDNPITVGGD
-269 KVHVTVS
+269 NVHVTVS
-276 IGAVVFPAESKTA
+276 IGAVAFPNESKTA

-302 AKSAGRDCL
+302 AKTAGRDCL

-349 VVDAGS
+349 VVDAAS
-355 HQVTY
+355 HETRY
-360 YECLVRMYDHDGKLV
+360 YECLVRMVGRDGSLV

-380 VPAIEQLGLMRSID
+380 VPAIEELGLMRSID

-407 NPQVSL
+407 HPDLSL

-430 LVARLKERRDI
+430 LVARLKDRSNI
-441 AKRMIVE
+441 ATRLLVE

-454 LQDIDETSRFVS
+454 LRDIDETSRFVS
-466 ALRALGCKVALD
+466 SLRALGCKVALD

-502 SFVRNITT
+502 SFIRNIST

-518 HNLMALAQALGVS
+518 HNLLALARALGVS
-531 TVAECVETREDA
+531 TVAECVETRAGA
-543 DYLSRAG
+543 DYLTGIG

-557 YFGRPEIDGHLR
+557 YFGRPEVDGHLGR
-569 DAGQPAIL
+569 QRPA
-577 LAAATLGAAGGD
+577 LAAAGTR

>member
-1 MTKTTVD
+1 MTDAAKTRVT
-8 KAPVDNARTKEDC
+8 ANEDC
-21 LQALARLETAIRA
+21 FQAISRLETAIRA

-46 DEIVF
+46 DQIVF
-51 RGDTS
+51 TGDIT
-56 SLFDAEGTTMPRSGE
+56 SLFHAEGAAAPATGE

-85 RRALSDHFAGACD
+85 RRALTDHFAGSTD
-98 YDCEFRLRTRQGE
+98 YDCEFRLRSKQGE

-127 TPARMSGV
+127 TPARMSGI

-174 LAQSMRFGQSGV
+174 LAQSQRFGQAGI

-197 INTGYGYETGN
+197 INTGYGYEIGN

-217 LDNYLRAADVI
+217 LDSYLRAADVI
-228 GRPGGDFFGAILSAC
+228 GRPGGDYFGAILSAS
-243 SEDTAQIAAERV
+243 SEEAAQIAAERV
-255 LQSMRDNPITVGAD
+255 LQSMRENPITVGAD

-276 IGAVVFPAESKTA
+276 VGAVAFPYESKTA

-302 AKSAGRDCL
+302 AKTAGRDCV

-325 ASMDIGEEVQLALK
+325 ASMDIGEEVQRALK
-339 EDRIVLAHQP
+339 EDRIVLAYQP
-349 VVDAGS
+349 VVDATT
-355 HQVTY
+355 HEMRH
-360 YECLVRMYDHDGKLV
+360 YECLVRMYDHDGKLI

-380 VPAIEQLGLMRSID
+380 VPAIEQLGLMRRID

-402 LELER
+402 HELER
-407 NPQVSL
+407 IPDVSL

-430 LVARLKERRDI
+430 LVSRLKGRRDI
-441 AKRMIVE
+441 AERLIVE

-466 ALRALGCKVALD
+466 SLRALGCKVALD

-490 KALTVDVVKIDG
+490 KSLTVDVVKIDG
-502 SFVRNITT
+502 SFIRDITV

-518 HNLMALAQALGVS
+518 HNLLALARALGVS
-531 TVAECVETREDA
+531 TVAECVETQADA
-543 DYLSRAG
+543 DYLYGVG

-557 YFGRPEIDGHLR
+557 YFGRPEVNGHLQQSG
-569 DAGQPAIL
+569 DGSAVALPKAN
-577 LAAATLGAAGGD
+577 AGAAGSD